1 MAVQTIPRSAEMEF
15 FVGTPSAFRKPV
27 THPVSTF
34 YAQCPGMVMPYMD
47 SGIHI
52 GADNS
57 IILEGD
63 VVMNRTTLEIGE
75 IDYFHGSHPLRFT
88 LEGEMVE
95 RTVRMPVA
103 LVVSSLA
110 SFGQIAGLLDDEL
123 EDHWFAHDMI
133 LIRITSKV
141 GGGGRYRYAGPFY
154 KAVLTLQRMWRN
166 KPPSGRLLTKW

>member
-1 MAVQTIPRSAEMEF
+1 MAMQTIPRSAEMEF
-15 FVGTPSAFRKPV
+15 FAGTPDAFRETV

-88 LEGEMVE
+88 LDGEMVE

-103 LVVSSLA
+103 QMCSHEMRSPRPPLMASTISLRTDAKESKNDAYCSSYV
-110 SFGQIAGLLDDEL
+110 
-123 EDHWFAHDMI
+123 
-133 LIRITSKV
+133 R
-141 GGGGRYRYAGPFY
+141 
-154 KAVLTLQRMWRN
+154 
-166 KPPSGRLLTKW
+166 